1 MQIERSNYEIWL
13 IDWIDGNLSDTDI
26 AMLTNFLTANP
37 DLKAE
42 FDEVNSLKDAM
53 HFRPNKSFPNKEK
66 LIKTSA
72 DLTGS
77 QFEYLCAAY
86 LENDLSDDQK
96 TEFLQSIKHD
106 ADKKKSF
113 ELIQKMKLTPP
124 DVFFKRKNRL
134 IRRSVGQKT
143 LRIAIIGL
151 SAAAMISLV
160 ILNRIS
166 FRGPDP
172 VKADVTAFEIEIN
185 TPILKPS
192 IQTGSDKSIPIK
204 NSRINNMQLKNP
216 AALLSQIAPPVKTN
230 LSTSKSV
237 PIDTAASSS
246 DNPRIILNRISVP
259 ERLTLGNPVIPAT
272 LISLGSRIQ
281 IPEED
286 DGRPRFGRFLAK
298 AFRQK
303 ILKENTNR
311 DSPLK
316 AYEIAEAGVSGLNKL
331 LGWEMA
337 PDERKDEKGILKS
350 VYFSSKI
357 IKFNAPVKNSEPL
370 R

>member
-1 MQIERSNYEIWL
+1 MQIERSNYEIWF
-13 IDWIDGNLSDTDI
+13 IDWIDGNLSETEVEQ
-26 AMLTNFLTANP
+26 LKHFLTANP

-42 FDEVNSLKDAM
+42 FDEVNSLKDTM
-53 HFRPNKSFPNKEK
+53 HFRPNKSFSYKEK
-66 LIKTSA
+66 LIKTSE
-72 DLTGS
+72 DLTGL

-96 TEFLQSIKHD
+96 SEFLQSIKLD
-106 ADKKKSF
+106 AEKRKSF

-124 DVFFKRKNRL
+124 EVSFEWKNRL
-134 IRRSVGQKT
+134 IRRTVGQKT
-143 LRIAIIGL
+143 LRLAIIGL
-151 SAAAMISLV
+151 SAAAIVSLV

-166 FRGPDP
+166 LP
-172 VKADVTAFEIEIN
+172 VPLTVKPDVTALEIEIN
-185 TPILKPS
+185 TPLLKPS
-192 IQTGSDKSIPIK
+192 TQTGSDKLMPVK
-204 NSRINNMQLKNP
+204 NSRINKTQGKNP
-216 AALLSQIAPPVKTN
+216 TLLSQIAPMVLSN
-230 LSTSKSV
+230 LNNFKSV
-237 PIDTAASSS
+237 PDDTAASFS
-246 DNPRIILNRISVP
+246 DNPKIILNRIPIP
-259 ERLTLGNPVIPAT
+259 ERLTLMNSVIPGT
-272 LISLGSRIQ
+272 LISLDSRIK

-337 PDERKDEKGILKS
+337 LDERKDENGKLKS

-357 IKFNAPVKNSEPL
+357 LNFNAPVKNSEPL